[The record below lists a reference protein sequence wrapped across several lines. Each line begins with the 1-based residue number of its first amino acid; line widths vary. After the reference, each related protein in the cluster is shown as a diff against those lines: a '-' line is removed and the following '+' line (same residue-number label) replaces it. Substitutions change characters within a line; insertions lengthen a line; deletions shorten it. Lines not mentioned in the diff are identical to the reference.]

1 MDVIPLKT
9 YIFRIFAIQ
18 LMYGCH
24 SVTVLQLQ
32 TNNCKLIKMDG
43 KRLEKVNKLLLKELG
58 DIFQQE
64 LKPKVP
70 SLMITVTRVN
80 VTSDLSYARVYLS
93 VFGVEEKKKVVEEVG
108 QNAKAIRGLL
118 GNRIRHQMRVV
129 PELRFIEDDSLDYIE
144 NIDHLLHPD
153 K

>member
-1 MDVIPLKT
+1 ME
-9 YIFRIFAIQ
+9 
-18 LMYGCH
+18 
-24 SVTVLQLQ
+24 
-32 TNNCKLIKMDG
+32 G
-43 KRLEKVNKLLLKELG
+43 KRLEKVNRLIQKELG
-58 DIFQQE
+58 DIFQKE

-80 VTSDLSYARVYLS
+80 VTSDLSYSRVYLS
-93 VFGVEEKKKVVEEVG
+93 VFGVDEKQKVVDEVG

-144 NIDHLLHPD
+144 NIDNLLHPD

>member
-1 MDVIPLKT
+1 MD
-9 YIFRIFAIQ
+9 
-18 LMYGCH
+18 
-24 SVTVLQLQ
+24 
-32 TNNCKLIKMDG
+32 N
-43 KRLEKVNKLLLKELG
+43 KRLEKVNKLLQKELS
-58 DIFQQE
+58 DIFQKE

-93 VFGVEEKKKVVEEVG
+93 VFGVDEKKKVVEEVG

-129 PELRFIEDDSLDYIE
+129 PELRFIEEITFSKPLKADSTTISANEPTLIPKME
-144 NIDHLLHPD
+144 IHVMILMRL
-153 K
+153 

>member
-1 MDVIPLKT
+1 ME
-9 YIFRIFAIQ
+9 
-18 LMYGCH
+18 
-24 SVTVLQLQ
+24 
-32 TNNCKLIKMDG
+32 G

-58 DIFQQE
+58 DIFQKE

-93 VFGVEEKKKVVEEVG
+93 VFGVDEKKKVVEEVG

-118 GNRIRHQMRVV
+118 GIRIRHQMRVV

-144 NIDHLLHPD
+144 NIDNLLHPE

>member
-1 MDVIPLKT
+1 ME
-9 YIFRIFAIQ
+9 
-18 LMYGCH
+18 
-24 SVTVLQLQ
+24 
-32 TNNCKLIKMDG
+32 G

-58 DIFQQE
+58 DIFQKE

-93 VFGVEEKKKVVEEVG
+93 VFGVDEKKKVVEEVG
-108 QNAKAIRGLL
+108 QNAKAIRCLL

-144 NIDHLLHPD
+144 NIDNLLHPE

>member
-1 MDVIPLKT
+1 ME
-9 YIFRIFAIQ
+9 
-18 LMYGCH
+18 
-24 SVTVLQLQ
+24 
-32 TNNCKLIKMDG
+32 G

-58 DIFQQE
+58 DIFQKE

-93 VFGVEEKKKVVEEVG
+93 VFGVDEKKKVVEEVG

-129 PELRFIEDDSLDYIE
+129 PELRFIEDDSQTTRSTTSKTSTICCILRSE
-144 NIDHLLHPD
+144 TAAVHSKPLPAGQKEPQSH
-153 K
+153 

>member
-1 MDVIPLKT
+1 
-9 YIFRIFAIQ
+9 
-18 LMYGCH
+18 
-24 SVTVLQLQ
+24 
-32 TNNCKLIKMDG
+32 MDG

-58 DIFQQE
+58 DIFQKE
-64 LKPKVP
+64 LKPKVS

-93 VFGVEEKKKVVEEVG
+93 VFGVDEKKKVVEEVG

-118 GNRIRHQMRVV
+118 GNHIRHQMRVV

-144 NIDHLLHPD
+144 NIDNLLHPD

>member
-1 MDVIPLKT
+1 ME
-9 YIFRIFAIQ
+9 
-18 LMYGCH
+18 
-24 SVTVLQLQ
+24 
-32 TNNCKLIKMDG
+32 G

-58 DIFQQE
+58 DIFQKE

-93 VFGVEEKKKVVEEVG
+93 VFGVDEKKKVVEEVG

-118 GNRIRHQMRVV
+118 GNSIRHQMRVV
-129 PELRFIEDDSLDYIE
+129 PELRFFEDDSLDYIE
-144 NIDHLLHPD
+144 NIDNLLHPE

>member
-1 MDVIPLKT
+1 ME
-9 YIFRIFAIQ
+9 
-18 LMYGCH
+18 
-24 SVTVLQLQ
+24 
-32 TNNCKLIKMDG
+32 G
-43 KRLEKVNKLLLKELG
+43 KRLEKVNRLIQKELG
-58 DIFQQE
+58 DIFQTE

-93 VFGVEEKKKVVEEVG
+93 IFGVDEKQKVVDEVS
-108 QNAKAIRGLL
+108 QNARAIRGLL

-129 PELRFIEDDSLDYIE
+129 PELRLIEDDSLDYIE
-144 NIDHLLHPD
+144 NIDNLLHPD

>member
-1 MDVIPLKT
+1 MIRQQKYSIELK
-9 YIFRIFAIQ
+9 YARFQKNCLFLHLKQ
-18 LMYGCH
+18 
-24 SVTVLQLQ
+24 Q
-32 TNNCKLIKMDG
+32 TTETMEG

-58 DIFQQE
+58 DIFQKE

-93 VFGVEEKKKVVEEVG
+93 VFGVDEKKKVVEEVG
-108 QNAKAIRGLL
+108 QTAKAIRGLL

-144 NIDHLLHPD
+144 NIDNLLHPE

>member
-1 MDVIPLKT
+1 
-9 YIFRIFAIQ
+9 
-18 LMYGCH
+18 
-24 SVTVLQLQ
+24 
-32 TNNCKLIKMDG
+32 MDG

-58 DIFQQE
+58 DIFQKE

-93 VFGVEEKKKVVEEVG
+93 VFGVDEKKKVVEEVAH
-108 QNAKAIRGLL
+108 NAKAIRGLL

-144 NIDHLLHPD
+144 NIDNLLHPE

>member
-1 MDVIPLKT
+1 
-9 YIFRIFAIQ
+9 
-18 LMYGCH
+18 
-24 SVTVLQLQ
+24 
-32 TNNCKLIKMDG
+32 MDG

-93 VFGVEEKKKVVEEVG
+93 VFGVEEK
-108 QNAKAIRGLL
+108 
-118 GNRIRHQMRVV
+118 
-129 PELRFIEDDSLDYIE
+129 
-144 NIDHLLHPD
+144 
-153 K
+153 

>member
-1 MDVIPLKT
+1 ME
-9 YIFRIFAIQ
+9 
-18 LMYGCH
+18 
-24 SVTVLQLQ
+24 
-32 TNNCKLIKMDG
+32 G

-58 DIFQQE
+58 DIFQKE

-93 VFGVEEKKKVVEEVG
+93 VFGVDDKKKVVEEVAENG
-108 QNAKAIRGLL
+108 KAIRGIL
-118 GNRIRHQMRVV
+118 GSRIRHQMRVV

-144 NIDHLLHPD
+144 NIDNLLHPD

>member
-1 MDVIPLKT
+1 ME
-9 YIFRIFAIQ
+9 
-18 LMYGCH
+18 
-24 SVTVLQLQ
+24 
-32 TNNCKLIKMDG
+32 G

-58 DIFQQE
+58 DIFQKE

-93 VFGVEEKKKVVEEVG
+93 VFGVDEKKKVVEEVG
-108 QNAKAIRGLL
+108 QTAKAIRGLL

-144 NIDHLLHPD
+144 NIDNLLHPE

>member
-1 MDVIPLKT
+1 ME
-9 YIFRIFAIQ
+9 
-18 LMYGCH
+18 
-24 SVTVLQLQ
+24 
-32 TNNCKLIKMDG
+32 G

-58 DIFQQE
+58 DIFQKE

-93 VFGVEEKKKVVEEVG
+93 VFGVDEKKKVVEEVG
-108 QNAKAIRGLL
+108 QNAKAIRGLR

-144 NIDHLLHPD
+144 NIDNLLHPE

>member
-1 MDVIPLKT
+1 ME
-9 YIFRIFAIQ
+9 
-18 LMYGCH
+18 
-24 SVTVLQLQ
+24 
-32 TNNCKLIKMDG
+32 G

-58 DIFQQE
+58 DIFQKE

-80 VTSDLSYARVYLS
+80 VTSDLYLS
-93 VFGVEEKKKVVEEVG
+93 VFGVEEKKKVVEEVA

-144 NIDHLLHPD
+144 NIDNLLHPD

>member
-1 MDVIPLKT
+1 
-9 YIFRIFAIQ
+9 
-18 LMYGCH
+18 
-24 SVTVLQLQ
+24 
-32 TNNCKLIKMDG
+32 MDG
-43 KRLEKVNKLLLKELG
+43 KRLEKVNKLLLKEIG
-58 DIFQQE
+58 DIFQKE

-93 VFGVEEKKKVVEEVG
+93 VFGVDEKKKVVEEVG

-118 GNRIRHQMRVV
+118 GKLIRHQMRVV

-144 NIDHLLHPD
+144 NIDNLLHPD